1 MAEVGDW
8 GLGWLVRVAEEGA
21 RAAVKVDVGARAT
34 GDGGLRWSRRRRC
47 EAERRRR
54 WHEEERRSVGR
65 KRRHL
70 GQRRG
75 EEASVAPG
83 GSTAGRKRRRRR
95 RRLASARDGVAEG
108 TQAMDQRD
116 R

>member
-47 EAERRRR
+47 EAEAGGTRGAAWRRGGLAA
-54 WHEEERRSVGR
+54 VGR
-65 KRRHL
+65 KRRWRL
-70 GQRRG
+70 
-75 EEASVAPG
+75 EAAPPG
-83 GSTAGRKRRRRR
+83 GSGGGAGGAWPPRAMEWRRGHRRWIK
-95 RRLASARDGVAEG
+95 GI
-108 TQAMDQRD
+108 D
-116 R
+116 RVWCK

>member
-54 WHEEERRSVGR
+54 WHEEGRRSVGR

-70 GQRRG
+70 GQRRR
-75 EEASVAPG
+75 EEAAAAPEALGLRARWSG
-83 GSTAGRKRRRRR
+83 GGDTG
-95 RRLASARDGVAEG
+95 DGSKG
-108 TQAMDQRD
+108 
-116 R
+116 